1 MPTASSNV
9 RVRGQSGKHMLV
21 LSSSQLD
28 PNPDMNLGTNES
40 GFSEE
45 QPLLTYL
52 NLLVHRLS
60 RHAIRYKGDLRT
72 SSTAV
77 LDRPMSASSRSSS
90 WRSCLCWYCRSHLSA
105 IPASHASGIFQD
117 HLRSGNE
124 GGAASR
130 LLVELQVVLP
140 QDMFHLRNGE
150 KQRLAAGA
158 HRAVVKGPSA
168 FCITPTFGAPG

>member
-1 MPTASSNV
+1 
-9 RVRGQSGKHMLV
+9 
-21 LSSSQLD
+21 
-28 PNPDMNLGTNES
+28 MNLGPNES

-77 LDRPMSASSRSSS
+77 LDTPMSASSRSSS
-90 WRSCLCWYCRSHLSA
+90 WRSCLCWYCPSQLSA
-105 IPASHASGIFQD
+105 IPASHASGIFHD
-117 HLRSGNE
+117 HLRSGTE
-124 GGAASR
+124 DEAAWR
-130 LLVELQVVLP
+130 VLVELQVVLP
-140 QDMFHLRNGE
+140 QDMFHLRNGA

-158 HRAVVKGPSA
+158 HRAVVNGPSS
-168 FCITPTFGAPG
+168 FCITPTFGAQAIVSGQAERVSSSGKADIAVARAEVRK